1 MRELKTD
8 GLLPV
13 ETKLRSSK
21 YLNNLIEQDH
31 RGVKQRI
38 AVMLGSRGPAMQRS
52 RSPASSY
59 CIALGGD
66 SSDWDVSAFK
76 IERTYSLEH
85 GALNLNSAQRRNDC
99 LLVLAICTRAPH
111 DQSKALA

>member
-1 MRELKTD
+1 VRELKTD

-76 IERTYSLEH
+76 IELHLQSGTRCLEPEFR
-85 GALNLNSAQRRNDC
+85 AATQR
-99 LLVLAICTRAPH
+99 LFARAGHLHQGSPRPV
-111 DQSKALA
+111 